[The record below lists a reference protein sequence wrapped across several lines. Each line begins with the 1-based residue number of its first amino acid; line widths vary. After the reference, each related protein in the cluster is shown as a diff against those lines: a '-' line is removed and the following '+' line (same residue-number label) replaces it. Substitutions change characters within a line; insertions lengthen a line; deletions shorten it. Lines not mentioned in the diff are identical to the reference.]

1 MSIQFSVLS
10 PPMIKWLQQILNQL
24 CYVHM
29 SFGYAQFIIHDLQR
43 VWLYLWAMLDYM
55 EIFKPRMDGLAPPS

>member
-29 SFGYAQFIIHDLQR
+29 SFGYAQSIIRDLQR

-55 EIFKPRMDGLAPPS
+55 EIFKPWMDGLAPPS